1 MRRLIAWFA
10 ENPVAA
16 NALLAVILV
25 GGVLGLMSVRRE
37 IFPEYSS
44 DLVVVSVAYPGAAP
58 EEVEEGICVRI
69 EEELQDLDGVRRI
82 TSSAGEGGGS
92 VMIEALPGFPARR
105 LLDDVKTRIEA
116 IDTFPEEAE
125 KPVIQE
131 IVFRRQVIYVAVSGE
146 TDEATLK
153 RIGEQVR
160 DDLASLPGITTVE
173 LASAR
178 PYEIAIEISEESL
191 RRHGLTFDAVAAAV
205 RRSSLD
211 LPGGSVKTAG
221 GEVLLRSKSQAYRGR
236 EFESIVL
243 LARPDGTRLRLGDV
257 ARVVDGFAETD
268 QAARFDG
275 TPAVLVKVFR
285 VGDQSA
291 LDISDAVHDYVRTA
305 QARMPPGIRLTPWQD
320 DAEYLRSRL
329 DLLLRNGRSGLI
341 LVFCILALFLRLPL
355 AAWVCF
361 GIPLS
366 FLGAFGVMP
375 FFDGSINMLSLFAF
389 ILVLG
394 IVVDDATVVGENVYA
409 HLHRTRDGRRA
420 AVAGTQE
427 VSIPVIFGVL
437 TTVAAFAPLL
447 FVGGNMGKF
456 MRIIPQIVIA
466 TLLFS
471 LVESQLALPAHLAHL
486 RVEPAAGFG
495 AVGRAWGRFQGGF
508 AAGLDWFID
517 RLYRPALKR
526 LIRWRYLTVASFV
539 SALAL
544 TLGAVG
550 GGWVRFTFFP
560 QVEGNNV
567 VAVLTMPQGT
577 SVETTAAAVR
587 RLEASAFRL
596 REELGRGRET
606 PVVQHILTSI
616 GEQPY
621 RTDQQRGAARAVA
634 LITGSNLGEVNLQL
648 IPSEE
653 RPGLS
658 SAEIARRWR
667 ELTGPVPDAVELT
680 FTGSLFSPGE
690 ALNIQ
695 LAGREIGPL
704 RAAADALKARLAA
717 YPGVFDVAD
726 SFREGKEELTLRLRP
741 AAEAL
746 GLTQMDLA
754 RQVRQAFYGEEAQ
767 RIQRGRDEIK
777 VMVRYPGEARRS
789 IGDLEALRIRLPDGA
804 EVPFSFAASAARGRG
819 YASIQRVD
827 RRRVVNVTA
836 DVDAAEGN
844 AEEILRDVEA
854 RILPELLAEHPGVTY
869 TLEGQQR
876 EQRETIESLQKGFLL
891 ALVLIYALL
900 AIPLRAYL
908 QPFLIMTAIPFGL
921 VTAVWGHVVMGMDLS
936 LLSLFGLVAL
946 AGVSVN
952 DNLVLVDF
960 INQRRA
966 AGEPLA
972 AAVPRAAASRFRAIL
987 LTSLTT
993 IGGLAPLILETSLQA
1008 RFLVPMAVSLA
1019 FGLIGSTAV
1028 ALLLLP
1034 STYFILEDVLGAV
1047 RRVTGFREGPE
1058 EGPAAGTEH

>member
-10 ENPVAA
+10 GNPVAA
-16 NALLAVILV
+16 NTLLAVIMV
-25 GGVLGLMSVRRE
+25 GGFLGLTSVRRE
-37 IFPEYSS
+37 IFPEFSS
-44 DLVVVSVAYPGAAP
+44 DLVVVSVPYPGAAP
-58 EEVEEGICVRI
+58 EEAEEGICVRI
-69 EEELQDLDGVRRI
+69 EEEIQDLDGVRRI

-92 VMIEALPGFPARR
+92 VLIEALPGFSARR
-105 LLDDVKTRIEA
+105 LLDDVKTRIDG

-131 IVFRRQVIYVAVSGE
+131 IVFRRQVVYVAVAGE
-146 TDEATLK
+146 ADEATLK
-153 RIGEQVR
+153 RLGEQVR
-160 DDLASLPGITTVE
+160 DDLSALPGITTVE

-178 PYEIAIEISEESL
+178 PYEIAIEVSEEAL

-211 LPGGSVKTAG
+211 LPGGSIKTAG
-221 GEVLLRSKSQAYRGR
+221 GEVLLRAKAQAYRGR

-291 LDISDAVHDYVRTA
+291 LEISDAVHDYVRTA

-329 DLLLRNGRSGLI
+329 DLLVRNGRSGLI
-341 LVFCILALFLRLPL
+341 LVFLILALFLRLPL

-375 FFDGSINMLSLFAF
+375 LFDGSINMLSLFAF

-394 IVVDDATVVGENVYA
+394 IVVDDATVIGENVYA
-409 HLHRTRDGRRA
+409 HLQRTRNGRRA
-420 AVAGTQE
+420 AVEGTQE

-437 TTVAAFAPLL
+437 TTVAAFSPLL

-471 LVESQLALPAHLAHL
+471 LVESQLALPAHLTHL
-486 RVEPAAGFG
+486 RVEPEKGFG
-495 AVGRAWGRFQGGF
+495 AVGRMWGRFQGGF
-508 AAGLDWFID
+508 AAGLAWFVD
-517 RLYRPALKR
+517 RLYRPVLVR
-526 LIRWRYLTVASFV
+526 LVRWRYLTVAGFV
-539 SALAL
+539 AILLL
-544 TLGAVG
+544 TLGLVG
-550 GGWVRFTFFP
+550 GGWIRFTFFP
-560 QVEGNNV
+560 EVEGNNV

-577 SVETTAAAVR
+577 SAEMTAAAVR
-587 RLEASAFRL
+587 RLEASALRL
-596 REELGRGRET
+596 REELDAGRGT
-606 PVVQHILTSI
+606 SVVHHILTSI

-621 RTDQQRGAARAVA
+621 RTDQQRGAAKAVA
-634 LITGSNLGEVNLQL
+634 LITGGNLGEVNLQL
-648 IPSEE
+648 VPTED

-658 SAEIARRWR
+658 SAEVARRWR
-667 ELTGPVPDAVELT
+667 ELTGSIPDAVELT

-695 LAGREIGPL
+695 LTGREIDSL
-704 RAAADALKARLAA
+704 RATAEAVKVRLAA

-726 SFREGKEELTLRLRP
+726 SFREGKEELKLRLRP

-746 GLTQMDLA
+746 GLTQLDLA

-767 RIQRGRDEIK
+767 RVQRGRDEIK
-777 VMVRYPGEARRS
+777 VMVRYPEEARRS
-789 IGDLEALRIRLPDGA
+789 LGDLETMRIRLPDGS
-804 EVPFSFAASAARGRG
+804 EVPFASAASAERGRG
-819 YASIQRVD
+819 YESIKRVD

-836 DVDAAEGN
+836 DVDASEGN
-844 AEEILRDVEA
+844 AEEILRDLEA
-854 RILPELLAEHPGVTY
+854 RVLPALLAEQPGVTY

-876 EQRETIESLQKGFLL
+876 EQRETIDSLQRGFLL
-891 ALVLIYALL
+891 ALVLIYTLL
-900 AIPLRAYL
+900 AVPLKSYL

-921 VTAVWGHVVMGMDLS
+921 VTAVWGHVAMGMDLT

-966 AGEPLA
+966 SGEPLA
-972 AAVPRAAASRFRAIL
+972 TAVPLGAVSRFRAIL

-993 IGGLAPLILETSLQA
+993 MAGLTPLLLETSLQA
-1008 RFLVPMAVSLA
+1008 RFLIPMAASLA

-1034 STYFILEDVLGAV
+1034 SLYLILEDVLGLL
-1047 RRVTGFREGPE
+1047 RRVTGWR
-1058 EGPAAGTEH
+1058 TEAWEKDGNGD